1 MPRYNVQSLQPG
13 ERYILS
19 IILLLLSQSGSFSEN
34 VHKRVVRVPVIPLPS
49 LSRHG
54 SLTPWF
60 TMQVLA
66 EVPWFKDRILTNI
79 SLGSLV
85 MVVLLKASV
94 FNLAKLHVRGAC

>member
-1 MPRYNVQSLQPG
+1 M
-13 ERYILS
+13 
-19 IILLLLSQSGSFSEN
+19 F
-34 VHKRVVRVPVIPLPS
+34 
-49 LSRHG
+49 
-54 SLTPWF
+54 LTPWF